1 LWISGGTAA
10 AFFSGDGMR
19 TPRIRIPEP
28 QRKDIPM
35 KAIAALLSAGVL
47 ALLAGCNTME
57 GVGQDVQAG
66 GRAVERAADKAN
78 PTEPAGTRR

>member
-1 LWISGGTAA
+1 
-10 AFFSGDGMR
+10 
-19 TPRIRIPEP
+19 
-28 QRKDIPM
+28 M
-35 KAIAALLSAGVL
+35 KAIAALISAGVL